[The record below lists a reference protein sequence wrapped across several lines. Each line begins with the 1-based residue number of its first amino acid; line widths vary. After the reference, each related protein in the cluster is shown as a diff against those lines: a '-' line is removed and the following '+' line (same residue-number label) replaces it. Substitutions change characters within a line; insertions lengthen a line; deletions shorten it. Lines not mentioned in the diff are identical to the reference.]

1 MNRCPITYDLCGN
14 NKYSEKGLRM
24 IAPKL
29 THLNDLPYTAA
40 ELRQEAAN
48 RAKKLSIQGV
58 QPKLSATISVVEQ
71 EFKIVDQFGTYIIK
85 PQNDLFPE
93 LPQNEDVTMR
103 MAKVFG
109 LDVPFHGMLYAKDGS
124 LSYFIKRFDRYGK
137 GKKLATED
145 FAQLTGNT
153 RDTKYRFTM
162 EKLVPVIDE
171 FCSFPAIEKADFF
184 KRILFCYVTG
194 NEDMHLKN
202 FSLITKNEKTTLTPV
217 YDFLNSSI
225 AIKNPEEEI
234 ALTLKGKKSNLKAS
248 DFIDYY
254 AKERLQLNEKT
265 VNTILEQMLNTIP
278 KWKEL
283 LEISFLSDEMKE
295 KYFLLMETRVQMFK
309 ETILKSV

>member
-1 MNRCPITYDLCGN
+1 MNRCPITYELCGTA
-14 NKYSEKGLRM
+14 KYSERGLRM
-24 IAPKL
+24 IASKL
-29 THLNDLPYTAA
+29 INLKDLPYTAA

-85 PQNDLFPE
+85 PQNDLFPQ
-93 LPQNEDVTMR
+93 LPENEDVTMR

-109 LDVPFHGMLYAKDGS
+109 LEVPFHGMVYAKDGS

-162 EKLVPVIDE
+162 EKLIPVIDE

-184 KRILFCYVTG
+184 KRVLFCYVTG

-202 FSLITKNEKTTLTPV
+202 FSLITKNGKTTLTPA
-217 YDFLNSSI
+217 YDFLNSTI
-225 AIKNPEEEI
+225 AIKNAEEEI
-234 ALTLKGKKSNLKAS
+234 ALTLKGKKNNLKTS
-248 DFIDYY
+248 DFIAYY
-254 AKERLQLNEKT
+254 AKDRLQLNDKT
-265 VNTILEQMLNTIP
+265 VAIILEQMQQVIP

-283 LEISFLSDEMKE
+283 LEISFLSEDMKE
-295 KYFLLMETRVQMFK
+295 KYLDLLETKTQMFK
-309 ETILKSV
+309 

>member
-1 MNRCPITYDLCGN
+1 MNRCPITYELCGN

-29 THLNDLPYTAA
+29 TNLNDLPYTAA

-93 LPQNEDVTMR
+93 LPQNEDVTMK
-103 MAKVFG
+103 MAKAFG

-137 GKKLATED
+137 GKKIATED

-162 EKLVPVIDE
+162 EKLVLVIDE

-184 KRILFCYVTG
+184 KRVLFCYVTG

-202 FSLITKNEKTTLTPV
+202 FSLITKNGKTTLTPI

-225 AIKNPEEEI
+225 VIKNPEEEI
-234 ALTLKGKKSNLKAS
+234 ALTLKGKKSNLKAT

-265 VNTILEQMLNTIP
+265 VVTILEQMENAIP

-295 KYFLLMETRVQMFK
+295 KYLELLKYKLNLFL
-309 ETILKSV
+309 

>member
-1 MNRCPITYDLCGN
+1 MNRCPITYELCGN

-202 FSLITKNEKTTLTPV
+202 FSLITKNGKTTLTPI

-248 DFIDYY
+248 DFMDYY
-254 AKERLQLNEKT
+254 AKDRLQLNEKAIA
-265 VNTILEQMLNTIP
+265 TILEQMHNAIP

-283 LEISFLSDEMKE
+283 LEISFLSDDMKE

-309 ETILKSV
+309 

>member
-1 MNRCPITYDLCGN
+1 MDKAITLHYAGKD
-14 NKYSEKGLRM
+14 GLG
-24 IAPKL
+24 
-29 THLNDLPYTAA
+29 
-40 ELRQEAAN
+40 
-48 RAKKLSIQGV
+48 RA
-58 QPKLSATISVVEQ
+58 
-71 EFKIVDQFGTYIIK
+71 
-85 PQNDLFPE
+85 
-93 LPQNEDVTMR
+93 VT
-103 MAKVFG
+103 
-109 LDVPFHGMLYAKDGS
+109 LHGMVYGKDGS

-162 EKLVPVIDE
+162 EKLIPVIDE
-171 FCSFPAIEKADFF
+171 FCSFPAIEKVDFF

-202 FSLITKNEKTTLTPV
+202 FSLITKNNKVMLTPI
-217 YDFLNSSI
+217 YDYLNSSI
-225 AIKNPEEEI
+225 VIKNPEEEI

-265 VNTILEQMLNTIP
+265 ITTILQHLKTATPN
-278 KWKEL
+278 WKDM

-295 KYFLLMETRVQMFK
+295 KYLNLLQTRIAMFN
-309 ETILKSV
+309 

>member
-1 MNRCPITYDLCGN
+1 MNRCPITYELCGMD
-14 NKYSEKGLRM
+14 KYSEKGLRM

-29 THLNDLPYTAA
+29 TYLNDLPYTAV

-58 QPKLSATISVVEQ
+58 QPKLSAAISIVDQ

-85 PQNDLFPE
+85 PQNDLFPQ
-93 LPQNEDVTMR
+93 LPENEDVTMR

-109 LDVPFHGMLYAKDGS
+109 LEVPFHGMLYGKDGS

-137 GKKLATED
+137 GSKFATED
-145 FAQLTGNT
+145 FAQLTGNA

-162 EKLVPVIDE
+162 EKLIPVFDE
-171 FCSFPAIEKADFF
+171 YCSFPAIEKADFF
-184 KRILFCYVTG
+184 KRILFCYFTG

-202 FSLITKNEKTTLTPV
+202 FSLITKNGKTTLTPV
-217 YDFLNSSI
+217 YDFLNSTI
-225 AIKNPEEEI
+225 AIKNAEEEI
-234 ALTLKGKKSNLKAS
+234 ALTLKGKKSNLSAA

-254 AKERLQLNEKT
+254 AKERLQLNDKT
-265 VNTILEQMLNTIP
+265 VSVILEKMQQVFP

-283 LEISFLSDEMKE
+283 IEISFLSTEMKV
-295 KYFLLMETRVQMFK
+295 KYLNLLESRLAMFK
-309 ETILKSV
+309 

>member
-1 MNRCPITYDLCGN
+1 MNRCPITYELCGTE
-14 NKYSEKGLRM
+14 KYSAKGMRL

-29 THLNDLPYTAA
+29 THLNDLPYTAV

-58 QPKLSATISVVEQ
+58 QPKLSAAVSIVDQ

-85 PQNDLFPE
+85 PQNDLFPQ
-93 LPQNEDVTMR
+93 LPENEDVTMR
-103 MAKVFG
+103 MAKAFG
-109 LDVPFHGMLYAKDGS
+109 LEVPFHGMLYGKDGS
-124 LSYFIKRFDRYGK
+124 LSYFIKRFDRHGK
-137 GKKLATED
+137 GKKFATED

-162 EKLVPVIDE
+162 EKLIPVLDQY
-171 FCSFPAIEKADFF
+171 CSFPAIEKADFF

-202 FSLITKNEKTTLTPV
+202 FSLITKNGKTTLTPV
-217 YDFLNSSI
+217 YDFLNSTI
-225 AIKNPEEEI
+225 AIKNPDEEM
-234 ALTLKGKKSNLKAS
+234 ALTLKGKKSNLKAT

-265 VNTILEQMLNTIP
+265 IATILDQMKKATP

-283 LEISFLSDEMKE
+283 LEISFLTNEMKE
-295 KYFLLMETRVQMFK
+295 KYLELLEARVMMF
-309 ETILKSV
+309 

>member
-1 MNRCPITYDLCGN
+1 MNRCPITYELCGN

-145 FAQLTGNT
+145 FTQLTGNT

-254 AKERLQLNEKT
+254 AKDRLQLNEKT
-265 VNTILEQMLNTIP
+265 IATILEQMHNAIP
-278 KWKEL
+278 KWEEL

-295 KYFLLMETRVQMFK
+295 KYFNLLEGRTKKFK
-309 ETILKSV
+309 

>member
-1 MNRCPITYDLCGN
+1 MNRCPITYELCGTE
-14 NKYSEKGLRM
+14 KYSVKGMRL

-29 THLNDLPYTAA
+29 THLNDLPYTAI

-48 RAKKLSIQGV
+48 RATKLSIQGV
-58 QPKLSATISVVEQ
+58 QPKLSAAVSIVDQ

-85 PQNDLFPE
+85 PQNDLFPQ
-93 LPQNEDVTMR
+93 LPENEDVTMR
-103 MAKVFG
+103 MAKAFG
-109 LDVPFHGMLYAKDGS
+109 LDVPFHGMLYGKDGS
-124 LSYFIKRFDRYGK
+124 LSYFIKRFDRHGK
-137 GKKLATED
+137 GKKWATED

-162 EKLVPVIDE
+162 EKLIPVLDD

-184 KRILFCYVTG
+184 KRILFCFLTG

-202 FSLITKNEKTTLTPV
+202 FSLITKNGKTTLSPI
-217 YDFLNSSI
+217 YDFLNSTI
-225 AIKNPEEEI
+225 AIKNPDEEI
-234 ALTLKGKKSNLKAS
+234 ALPLKGKKSNLKAN

-265 VNTILEQMLNTIP
+265 IVTILEQMKKATP

-283 LEISFLSDEMKE
+283 LAISFLSDELKE
-295 KYFLLMETRVQMFK
+295 KYLELLEARVMMFL
-309 ETILKSV
+309 

>member
-1 MNRCPITYDLCGN
+1 MNRCPITYELCGN

-29 THLNDLPYTAA
+29 TNLNDLPYTAA

-58 QPKLSATISVVEQ
+58 QPKLSAAISVVEQ

-93 LPQNEDVTMR
+93 LPQNEDVTMK
-103 MAKVFG
+103 MAKAFG

-137 GKKLATED
+137 GKKIATED

-184 KRILFCYVTG
+184 KRVLFCYVTG

-202 FSLITKNEKTTLTPV
+202 FSLITKNGKTTLTPI

-225 AIKNPEEEI
+225 VIKNPEEEI
-234 ALTLKGKKSNLKAS
+234 ALTLKGKKSNLKAT

-265 VNTILEQMLNTIP
+265 VVTILEQMENAIP

-295 KYFLLMETRVQMFK
+295 KYLELLKHRLNLFL
-309 ETILKSV
+309 

>member
-1 MNRCPITYDLCGN
+1 
-14 NKYSEKGLRM
+14 M

-29 THLNDLPYTAA
+29 TQLNDLHYTAA

-109 LDVPFHGMLYAKDGS
+109 LNVPFHGMLYGKDGS

-137 GKKLATED
+137 GKKIATED

-184 KRILFCYVTG
+184 KRILFCFVTG

-202 FSLITKNEKTTLTPV
+202 FSLITKNGKTTLTPA
-217 YDFLNSSI
+217 YDFLNSRI

-234 ALTLKGKKSNLKAS
+234 ALPLKGKKSNLKAS

-254 AKERLQLNEKT
+254 GKERLQLNEKIIA
-265 VNTILEQMLNTIP
+265 TILNQMQDAIP

-283 LEISFLSDEMKE
+283 LEISFLSDQMKE
-295 KYFLLMETRVQMFK
+295 KYFNLLEVKTKMF
-309 ETILKSV
+309 

>member
-1 MNRCPITYDLCGN
+1 MNRCSITYELCGN
-14 NKYSEKGLRM
+14 DKYSEKGLRM
-24 IAPKL
+24 ISPKL
-29 THLNDLPYTAA
+29 TNLTDLPYTAA

-137 GKKLATED
+137 GKKFATED

-184 KRILFCYVTG
+184 KRILFCFVTG

-202 FSLITKNEKTTLTPV
+202 FSLITKNGKTTLTPI

-234 ALTLKGKKSNLKAS
+234 ALTLNGKKSKLKAT
-248 DFIDYY
+248 DFVDYY
-254 AKERLQLNEKT
+254 AKEKLQLKEKT
-265 VNTILEQMLNTIP
+265 IATILEQIHNTIP

-283 LEISFLSDEMKE
+283 LDISFLSDEMKD
-295 KYFLLMETRVQMFK
+295 KYLGLLELRLSMFL
-309 ETILKSV
+309 

>member
-14 NKYSEKGLRM
+14 DKYCEKGLRL

-29 THLNDLPYTAA
+29 TFLNDLPYTSD
-40 ELRQEAAN
+40 ELRKEAAN

-58 QPKLSATISVVEQ
+58 QPKLSASISVVDQ
-71 EFKIVDQFGTYIIK
+71 EFKIVDQFGTFIIK

-93 LPQNEDVTMR
+93 LPENEDVTMK

-109 LDVPFHGMLYAKDGS
+109 LDVPFHGMIYAKDGS

-137 GKKLATED
+137 GKKNATED

-202 FSLITKNEKTTLTPV
+202 FSLITKNGKTTLTPV

-265 VNTILEQMLNTIP
+265 VNTILEQMHNAIP

-283 LEISFLSDEMKE
+283 LEISFLSNDMKA
-295 KYFLLMETRVQMFK
+295 KYFNLLESKTQMFK
-309 ETILKSV
+309 

>member
-1 MNRCPITYDLCGN
+1 MNRCPITYELCGN
-14 NKYSEKGLRM
+14 DKYSEKGLRM

-29 THLNDLPYTAA
+29 THLNELPYTAA

-202 FSLITKNEKTTLTPV
+202 FSLITKNGKTTLTPI

-225 AIKNPEEEI
+225 AIKNSEEEI
-234 ALTLKGKKSNLKAS
+234 ALTLKGKKSNLKAT

-265 VNTILEQMLNTIP
+265 ITTILEQMHNTIP

-283 LEISFLSDEMKE
+283 LDISFLSDEMKE
-295 KYFLLMETRVQMFK
+295 KYLGLLEVKTQMFK
-309 ETILKSV
+309 

>member
-1 MNRCPITYDLCGN
+1 MNRCPITYELCGN
-14 NKYSEKGLRM
+14 DKYSEKGLRM

-29 THLNDLPYTAA
+29 TQLNDLPYTAA

-103 MAKVFG
+103 MAKAFG
-109 LDVPFHGMLYAKDGS
+109 LDVPLHGMLYAKDGS

-137 GKKLATED
+137 GKKIATED

-171 FCSFPAIEKADFF
+171 FCSFPTIEKADFF

-202 FSLITKNEKTTLTPV
+202 FSLITKNGKTTLTPI

-234 ALTLKGKKSNLKAS
+234 ALTLNGKKSNLKAS
-248 DFIDYY
+248 DFVDYY

-265 VNTILEQMLNTIP
+265 ITTILEQMHNAIP

-283 LEISFLSDEMKE
+283 LEISFLSADMKE
-295 KYFLLMETRVQMFK
+295 KYLGLLENRIVKFN
-309 ETILKSV
+309 

>member
-1 MNRCPITYDLCGN
+1 MNRCPITYDLCGTD
-14 NKYSEKGLRM
+14 KYSEKGIRL
-24 IAPKL
+24 ISAKL
-29 THLNDLPYTAA
+29 KHLNDLPYTAL
-40 ELRQEAAN
+40 ELRREAAN
-48 RAKKLSIQGV
+48 RARKLSIQGV
-58 QPKLSATISVVEQ
+58 QPKLSAAISIVDQ

-93 LPQNEDVTMR
+93 LPENEDVTMR
-103 MAKVFG
+103 MAKLFG
-109 LDVPFHGMLYAKDGS
+109 FEVPFHGMLYGKDGS
-124 LSYFIKRFDRYGK
+124 LSYFIKRFDRYGR
-137 GKKLATED
+137 GKKWATED

-162 EKLVPVIDE
+162 EKLIPILDEYCTFPV
-171 FCSFPAIEKADFF
+171 IEKADFF

-202 FSLITKNEKTTLTPV
+202 FSLITKNGRTTLSPI

-234 ALTLKGKKSNLKAS
+234 ALNLKGKKSNLKAA

-265 VNTILEQMLNTIP
+265 VTTILEQMKKATP

-283 LEISFLSDEMKE
+283 LEISFLSEDMKE
-295 KYFLLMETRVQMFK
+295 KYLVLLEKRIEMFD
-309 ETILKSV
+309 